1 MSSPIVLYRPIFYK
15 FRLVLVSHCTGLN
28 LSVVFKYLFFN
39 CHIFKYILH
48 SCQRNS
54 WWNCHLPSTHYLPFV
69 KLSTAVGCGHD
80 GTAHLQVPGLVS
92 ILCGAGDGYSV
103 DTAGVTI
110 TWTVITLLTTVSGC
124 PNKNG
129 SQAFAPL
136 CDIKKKEVNHF
147 KRILLREVLCC
158 LFDWSNLLDA
168 LLKSLLS
175 KWPWAIHCLSIIFWA
190 PAGTVDV
197 NVVRSDSQGLRLDY
211 ISHITIQHSN
221 ACVQGNI
228 KDSTSHF
235 L

>member
-1 MSSPIVLYRPIFYK
+1 MSSPIVLYRSIFYK

-136 CDIKKKEVNHF
+136 CDIKKRKS
-147 KRILLREVLCC
+147 IILREFCSEKFCVVFLTDQTFLMPCSKAC
-158 LFDWSNLLDA
+158 LVSGPGPSTVFPSSFGPQLA
-168 LLKSLLS
+168 L
-175 KWPWAIHCLSIIFWA
+175 
-190 PAGTVDV
+190 
-197 NVVRSDSQGLRLDY
+197 
-211 ISHITIQHSN
+211 
-221 ACVQGNI
+221 
-228 KDSTSHF
+228 
-235 L
+235 